1 MNLRLQSK
9 RVAVATLFGAV
20 MFTTATI
27 LPSPIDKM
35 FIIVHAL
42 PLALG
47 ALLLRRFGATYVA
60 IVGGVLTALW
70 RTALAPFSFV
80 FALLYGLLV
89 DGFFFIFNVYVDDG
103 TVKTGRMMASMTIST
118 ALVGVLSYYVT
129 VLSLNLLQRNFAL
142 EVAILVAG
150 TLNGIVAG
158 YLTSIIWNKHLKNA
172 RL

>member
-1 MNLRLQSK
+1 
-9 RVAVATLFGAV
+9 
-20 MFTTATI
+20 
-27 LPSPIDKM
+27 
-35 FIIVHAL
+35 
-42 PLALG
+42 
-47 ALLLRRFGATYVA
+47 
-60 IVGGVLTALW
+60 
-70 RTALAPFSFV
+70 
-80 FALLYGLLV
+80 
-89 DGFFFIFNVYVDDG
+89 
-103 TVKTGRMMASMTIST
+103 MTIST

>member
-1 MNLRLQSK
+1 
-9 RVAVATLFGAV
+9 
-20 MFTTATI
+20 
-27 LPSPIDKM
+27 M
-35 FIIVHAL
+35 FIVVQAL

-47 ALLLRRFGATYVA
+47 ALLLRGLGATYVA
-60 IVGGVLTALW
+60 AVGGVLTALW
-70 RTALAPFSFV
+70 RTALAPFSLV

-89 DGFFFIFNVYVDDG
+89 DGFFFIFNVYSDNG
-103 TVKTGRMMASMTIST
+103 TVKTERMVASMTIST

-142 EVAILVAG
+142 EVAILAAG

-172 RL
+172 RLLVA

>member
-1 MNLRLQSK
+1 LRLQSK
-9 RVAVATLFGAV
+9 KVAVATLFGAL
-20 MFTTATI
+20 MFATATI

-35 FIIVHAL
+35 FIVVQAL

-47 ALLLRRFGATYVA
+47 ALLLRRLGATYVA
-60 IVGGVLTALW
+60 TVGGILTALW
-70 RTALAPFSFV
+70 RTALAPFSLV

-89 DGFFFIFNVYVDDG
+89 DGFFFIFNVYSDNG
-103 TVKTGRMMASMTIST
+103 TVKTGRMIASMTIST
-118 ALVGVLSYYVT
+118 ALVGVFSYYVT

-142 EVAILVAG
+142 EVAVLVAG

>member
-1 MNLRLQSK
+1 MRLQSK
-9 RVAVATLFGAV
+9 KVAVATLFGAL
-20 MFTTATI
+20 MFATATI

-35 FIIVHAL
+35 FIVVQAL

-47 ALLLRRFGATYVA
+47 ALLLRRLGATYVA
-60 IVGGVLTALW
+60 TVGGVLTALW

-89 DGFFFIFNVYVDDG
+89 DGFFFIFNVYSDNG
-103 TVKTGRMMASMTIST
+103 TVKTGRMIASMTIST

-142 EVAILVAG
+142 EVAILAAG